1 MLLVSRWDDNDATDG
16 ALAALVEA
24 LLSTVAPPAAD
35 RSADVRP
42 LVAEA
47 ARALAA
53 AGHGSTAWQGV
64 QQSSVPVHNAEE
76 ILLPDD
82 DDVEGDVDGDAMDS
96 SERRTVDVGST
107 AGGAAMPDH
116 AHITNGVAGCRL
128 HELGADELHSDQRPS
143 TACMADLD
151 STESD
156 TQSRTKHD
164 SDDPAATKPK
174 KARWLKAAERNKSR
188 KKAKVIDVEHAVA
201 MPC

>member
-16 ALAALVEA
+16 ALAAMVEA
-24 LLSTVAPPAAD
+24 LLATVAPAAAD

-53 AGHGSTAWQGV
+53 AGHGSTAWQGA
-64 QQSSVPVHNAEE
+64 QQSSGLVHNAEE
-76 ILLPDD
+76 IMLPDD
-82 DDVEGDVDGDAMDS
+82 DDVEEDAMDS
-96 SERRTVDVGST
+96 SAHGAIGST

-116 AHITNGVAGCRL
+116 AHITNGVAECRL
-128 HELGADELHSDQRPS
+128 HELGAEV
-143 TACMADLD
+143 LD
-151 STESD
+151 SMSD
-156 TQSRTKHD
+156 PETSMVDGHSHLRTKHD
-164 SDDPAATKPK
+164 SDDPAASKPK

-188 KKAKVIDVEHAVA
+188 KKAKVLDVEQAMA